1 MTVGALL
8 RSPALSRVAR
18 QGFARVSS
26 WLPPVV
32 TGALRRTAS
41 EWEYVP
47 QGWSDPP
54 SAGEGWNDDSVA
66 ASQERHWPTLVHNLA
81 GPGPLG
87 VSHFPTRT
95 SRDDPAD
102 HNTMMSFGYV
112 LARAARHKDTL
123 TILDWGGG
131 VGHYNL
137 YVKSLLPDVQVEYH
151 CYDLPRLCAL
161 GRRLQPDAHFHESS
175 SRALTG
181 RYDLVLVSSSL
192 HYVENW
198 RGLLAEL
205 SAATKDM
212 LYVARLH
219 TIERERSFVVAQAPY
234 SFGYFTR
241 YLSWCVNR
249 RELLDCAASQ
259 GLELLREFVF
269 AEDWTVRRAPEQP
282 RSRGFLFRPRSTPVG

>member
-1 MTVGALL
+1 MTIRDLW

-18 QGFARVSS
+18 DGFGRVSS
-26 WLPPVV
+26 FLPPVV
-32 TGALRRTAS
+32 TGALRRAAS

-47 QGWSDPP
+47 EGWSEQQ
-54 SAGEGWNDDSVA
+54 SSEGWNDASVA
-66 ASQERHWPTLVHNLA
+66 ASQERHWPTLVRNLE

-87 VSHFPTRT
+87 VSHFPTKT
-95 SRDDPAD
+95 SRDDLAD

-112 LARAARHKDTL
+112 LALAARRKETL

-137 YVKSLLPDVQVEYH
+137 YAESLLPGVQLDYH
-151 CYDLPRLCAL
+151 CHDLPRLCAV
-161 GRRLQPDAHFHESS
+161 GRRLQPAVHFHES
-175 SRALTG
+175 RAQALAR
-181 RYDLVLVSSSL
+181 RYDLVIASSAL
-192 HYVENW
+192 HYVADW
-198 RGLLAEL
+198 RGLLAAL
-205 SAATKDM
+205 AAVTNDM

-219 TIERERSFVVAQAPY
+219 TIEREPSFVVAQAPY

-249 RELLDCAASQ
+249 RELLDCAASH
-259 GLELLREFVF
+259 GLELQRELVF

-282 RSRGFLFRPRSTPVG
+282 RSRGFLFRPGAPLG